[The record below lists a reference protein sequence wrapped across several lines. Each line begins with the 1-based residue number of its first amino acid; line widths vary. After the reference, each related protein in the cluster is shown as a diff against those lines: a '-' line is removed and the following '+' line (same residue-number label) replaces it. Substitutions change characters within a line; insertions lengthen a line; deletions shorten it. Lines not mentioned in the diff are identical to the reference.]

1 MSKKFNIP
9 LKESADILGVSYRTV
24 RYYKDKFPNEVTK
37 EGRNFYVTQEFLN
50 KVKNNRDVLEKKIF
64 DSRSK
69 QDLIKENTLLK
80 LELKELKEEL
90 ETYKPDENEVVEV
103 FTNEEYALFEQRLKD
118 WYLLRKDVEH
128 KEELIKKEAEN
139 SRSKEGLITHY
150 KSQFE
155 YQKKLSDNA
164 LRQSEKLIETAN
176 NLIKS
181 ISERNTIEA
190 KEKGVLR
197 KPLDLD

>member
-1 MSKKFNIP
+1 MNKKFNIP

-37 EGRNFYVTQEFLN
+37 EGRNFYVTQEFIN
-50 KVKNNRDVLEKKIF
+50 KVKNNRDVLENKIF

-69 QDLIKENTLLK
+69 EDLIKENTHLK
-80 LELKELKEEL
+80 VEIKELKEEL
-90 ETYKPDENEVVEV
+90 EAYKPEKNEVVEV
-103 FTNEEYALFEQRLKD
+103 FTDEEYALFKKRLQD
-118 WYLLRKDVEH
+118 WYMLRKEVKH

-139 SRSKEGLITHY
+139 SRSKEDLIDHY
-150 KSQFE
+150 KAQFD

-181 ISERNTIEA
+181 MSERNTIEA
-190 KEKGVLR
+190 TEKGVI
-197 KPLDLD
+197 KKSIDL